1 MIDFKSSLILIIT
14 FLFFASIYFI
24 FTKKI
29 IYNFGQIR
37 QISTGRLLKVLQEI
51 FGSIK
56 DIKLKKSENFF
67 EKLFGKDINDFTVA
81 AYKSNTI
88 KKYQDI

>member
-1 MIDFKSSLILIIT
+1 MKAFTEIFIFFSIGVLILMIDFKSSLILIIT

-24 FTKKI
+24 FTKI

-37 QISTGRLLKVLQEI
+37 QRSTGRLLKVLQEI
-51 FGSIK
+51 FSSIK

-67 EKLFGKDINDFTVA
+67 EKLFAKI
-81 AYKSNTI
+81 
-88 KKYQDI
+88 